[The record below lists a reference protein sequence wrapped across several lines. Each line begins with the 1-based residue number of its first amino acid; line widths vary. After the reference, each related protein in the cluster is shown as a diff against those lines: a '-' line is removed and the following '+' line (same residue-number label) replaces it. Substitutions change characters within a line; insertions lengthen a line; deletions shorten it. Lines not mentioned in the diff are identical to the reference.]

1 MRSRQG
7 NTLFFFFF
15 HIIFSHFIIGGKYCL
30 YLERQQLVSCEK
42 AIHRLTC
49 QMYYQFISLDWE
61 PKGILIVLTLIR
73 EEKKL
78 PSFSSWTC
86 DLNTD
91 LVCCSVKRAPAAPP
105 PPSKAGWGLSALP
118 EKGVSPGAGRGGVL
132 SVPGW
137 PLGFLLLL
145 LRSCLRRAPGKGRYC
160 TTVLLSKEE
169 FLVPSLALRYS
180 FV

>member
-1 MRSRQG
+1 MHTYLRAKERYVGDKNTNGQLIITCILVHLVSRWSSLILTVLTNQFIRTVNVTQDCAVG
-7 NTLFFFFF
+7 KGTLIFIFFF

-30 YLERQQLVSCEK
+30 YLETQQLVSYEK

-73 EEKKL
+73 QEKKM

-91 LVCCSVKRAPAAPP
+91 LVYCSVKCAPAAPAA
-105 PPSKAGWGLSALP
+105 S
-118 EKGVSPGAGRGGVL
+118 
-132 SVPGW
+132 
-137 PLGFLLLL
+137 
-145 LRSCLRRAPGKGRYC
+145 LRSRLRTEYFIK
-160 TTVLLSKEE
+160 
-169 FLVPSLALRYS
+169 
-180 FV
+180 